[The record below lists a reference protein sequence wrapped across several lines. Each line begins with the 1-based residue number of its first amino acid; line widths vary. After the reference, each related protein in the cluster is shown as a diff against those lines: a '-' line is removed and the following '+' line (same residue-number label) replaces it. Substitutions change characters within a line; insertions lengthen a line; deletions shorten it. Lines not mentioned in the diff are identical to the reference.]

1 MPCYLKVLNSN
12 LGETERFPHDYTGA
26 SRLGFRDAS
35 GVIVAVV
42 DCGMDLTLNFLNENL
57 WNGQSD
63 SVFGAGDK
71 DSCEIKSGQVHG
83 VDFTE
88 PDSLSVNPVPSPGE
102 PTHGTSVASI
112 IGARPGVERELA
124 GVAHSVQMMSLKV
137 FPTEIE
143 HYAAS
148 VSRAI
153 IFAVD
158 HGAQVINCSFFL
170 YSRSSKIRDAF
181 QYAFEQGVLVI
192 AAAGNE
198 DADLVD
204 SDGLPGTLEFP
215 NILTVGAI
223 DCALP
228 DHLVDKSNFGK
239 KVDLAA
245 PGEKP
250 VLPGVIHYPGVSTS
264 FAAAYVSGA
273 CALTWQ
279 RMVKRFGSKKEM
291 ARCVKE
297 NILEHARCVPPSV
310 ATGLDV
316 PKVKQWGEGNRVLDL
331 GFLA

>member
-1 MPCYLKVLNSN
+1 
-12 LGETERFPHDYTGA
+12 
-26 SRLGFRDAS
+26 
-35 GVIVAVV
+35 
-42 DCGMDLTLNFLNENL
+42 MDLTLNFLKENL

-63 SVFGAGDK
+63 SLFGADGK
-71 DSCEIKSGQVHG
+71 NSFEVKSGRVHG

-88 PDSLSVNPVPSPGE
+88 PGSLSVNPVPSPGE

-112 IGARPGVERELA
+112 IGARPNVVRGLA

-137 FPTEIE
+137 FPAEIE
-143 HYAAS
+143 HYASS
-148 VSRAI
+148 VSRAV

-158 HGAQVINCSFFL
+158 HGAHVINCSFFL
-170 YSRSSKIRDAF
+170 YSHSSKIWEAF
-181 QYAFEQGVLVI
+181 QYAFERGVLVV

-198 DADLVD
+198 DVDLGGC
-204 SDGLPGTLEFP
+204 DGLPATLDFP

-223 DCALP
+223 DCASP
-228 DHLVDKSNFGK
+228 DHLVDKSNFGE

-250 VLPGVIHYPGVSTS
+250 VLPGVIHYAGVSTS

-279 RMVKRFGSKKEM
+279 RMVSRFGTTKET
-291 ARCVKE
+291 AISVKE
-297 NILEHARCVPPSV
+297 NILEHARCVSPLV
-310 ATGLDV
+310 ATGMDV
-316 PKVKQWGEGNRVLDL
+316 SKVKQWGSGNRVLDL